1 MCVGNFVRARA
12 RYVGLWE
19 LELFKECSSI
29 ESFSI
34 FEFID
39 DSSDV
44 LDGVAFEDG
53 NNLLDDFDFGGQFF
67 DFFLEVVDFGFAE
80 SVVRSEG
87 VVQDRE
93 LTLPLFKVV
102 DEGIDFVSE
111 SDDFRFESEDLVGSV
126 GDLVVQRFN
135 TGVVFSLSVGF
146 SGGFR
151 GKAVSF
157 GSEQVIDNFQ
167 NGTNEFL
174 VGLDGDFLGHLHEDL
189 EQFLSGVRSEGGD
202 GGFGVSGDLSE
213 DLVGGL
219 LEERRGL
226 QGNDESSGLL
236 EGFNHGVVVSGA
248 LGVGGDGLV
257 VGIVGIG
264 EVAVGLGELFFFTS
278 LVVFVG
284 GLLESEVGEVSFTL
298 VDLCDL

>member
-1 MCVGNFVRARA
+1 VPCVGNFVRACA
-12 RYVGLWE
+12 RDVGWGVGYLD
-19 LELFKECSSI
+19 SI
-29 ESFSI
+29 ESFSV

-53 NNLLDDFDFGGQFF
+53 NNLLDDFDFGGQIG
-67 DFFLEVVDFGFAE
+67 DFFLEVADFRLAE

-87 VVQDRE
+87 VVQGRE
-93 LTLPLFKVV
+93 LALPLFEAV
-102 DEGIDFVSE
+102 DEGFDFVSE
-111 SDDFRFESEDLVGSV
+111 SHDFGFESEDLVGGTS
-126 GDLVVQRFN
+126 DLVVKRFD

-146 SGGFR
+146 GRGFS

-167 NGTNEFL
+167 NGSNEFL

-189 EQFLSGVRSEGGD
+189 EQVLGGVGSEGGD
-202 GGFGVSGDLSE
+202 GRFGVSRDLSE

-226 QGNDESSGLL
+226 QGNDEGSGLL

-248 LGVGGDGLV
+248 LGVGSDGLV
-257 VGIVGIG
+257 VSIVGIG
-264 EVAVGLGELFFFTS
+264 EIAVGLSELFFFTS

-284 GLLESEVGEVSFTL
+284 
-298 VDLCDL
+298 